1 MDSSLAPDLE
11 LLRNSPPD
19 LKILHRYLLSKDV
32 DFRFSFQM
40 HEKLGVMH
48 KSYEEVV
55 EVIQDF
61 FVDLKEVFEGPKFH
75 KEYDILRRRYLV
87 AVAVFHEFLGLLLQD
102 KTHLPS
108 CGVDGVLKELKFFI
122 TIFSV
127 TPLQAMEDD
136 KVRCLLEQFEGIVNR
151 AGRFV
156 HSLIFS
162 PNILVRKMNEL
173 LKANIIEFLET
184 LPSLT
189 TSEISMDSFFI
200 IESLMDTLRDLLNG
214 IHGSIV
220 RIKDGISKLH
230 QGLTLS
236 WSLLKDHVEIE
247 EFKEIDVQIGHMA
260 YGAEY
265 LICSFLVGDVPIW
278 ALKLA
283 KIVNEH
289 PLVQDMRDT
298 EVQSIRV
305 GFEEDEK
312 SILEQ
317 LLYGE
322 KSLQIISILGPPG
335 LGKTTLA
342 KRVYNHSVID
352 NRFDIRLWYVVSQTY
367 NREDVLDEILRNLGG
382 SFQND
387 SALQIYQSLMGRRY
401 LIILDD
407 VWDSHVLDDLRRCF
421 PDAGNHSRIL
431 FTSRDRD
438 VAPEG
443 SIINT
448 LPFLSDDLCWKLF
461 EKKVFNGKIALL
473 PELQEIGKKITIMCK
488 GLPLL
493 VVVIAGILSSI
504 PMELST
510 WKNIE
515 ENLDSYI
522 FSDPDKSVMQIL
534 NLSYKHLSQQLRP
547 CFLYFGMFKEDQEIS
562 VKELQQL
569 WIAEGFIQKEE
580 ERSKESVAEE
590 YFMQLVNKSL
600 VIVTINRASGGAKA
614 CAMHDLLRE
623 MCLRIAEEDNFLKH
637 VDERFSDDW
646 KDIKNV
652 RRLRS
657 NLSYIKKLPKVV
669 EWQIRSLISPD
680 GSLSFF
686 KMKLLRALECST
698 LDVSDRCESLVNLRY
713 LRLSYVNGVPK
724 SITSFVNLE
733 YLIVDNSWR
742 VSSQIFNMLKLRYL
756 KAYPLYLHD
765 DCDISHTNKLVFL
778 SCFWLTSDKKYETY
792 LRSLIHLRRLSCL
805 IKLEVPQCFNISF
818 LMHLQSVSVKSIGT
832 SFTIKFPS
840 AIKKITLEGR
850 CMSWEEISIV
860 GALPNLEVLK
870 LQDGAFVGDRWDTKD
885 DEFKKLRFLK
895 LDRLDLKKWNVSSR
909 EHFPMLQ
916 KLLVHGC
923 KYLDRIPMEIGEIA
937 TLQLI
942 EVRDCQVS
950 VEESATEIEQEQHDF
965 GNEGLTVRVS
975 NRHW

>member
-11 LLRNSPPD
+11 LLRNSPAD

-32 DFRFSFQM
+32 DFRFSFQI

-55 EVIQDF
+55 EVIQEF
-61 FVDLKEVFEGPKFH
+61 FVDLKEVFQGPKFH
-75 KEYDILRRRYLV
+75 KEDGILRRRYLV
-87 AVAVFHEFLGLLLQD
+87 AVAVFLEFLGQLLQD
-102 KTHLPS
+102 KTHLSS
-108 CGVDGVLKELKFFI
+108 CGVDGVLKELRFFI
-122 TIFSV
+122 TIFSD
-127 TPLQAMEDD
+127 TPLQVMEDA
-136 KVRCLLEQFEGIVNR
+136 KVWCLLEQFEGIVNR

-162 PNILVRKMNEL
+162 PNILVRKMNECLSEPIEL
-173 LKANIIEFLET
+173 LKANIIEFLEK

-189 TSEISMDSFFI
+189 TSQISMDSFFI
-200 IESLMDTLRDLLNG
+200 IESLTDTLRDLLNG

-220 RIKDGISKLH
+220 RIKDGISKLYR
-230 QGLTLS
+230 GLTLS
-236 WSLLKDHVEIE
+236 WSILKDHVENQ
-247 EFKEIDVQIGHMA
+247 EFKEFAVQIGHMA

-265 LICSFLVGDVPIW
+265 LISSFLVGDVPIW
-278 ALKLA
+278 YFTTSLANFVHHIELTLKTIQEAKKRNDGRVLKLV

-289 PLVQDMRDT
+289 PLAQDMRDT
-298 EVQSIRV
+298 EVESVRV

-312 SILEQ
+312 NILEQ

-335 LGKTTLA
+335 L
-342 KRVYNHSVID
+342 
-352 NRFDIRLWYVVSQTY
+352 
-367 NREDVLDEILRNLGG
+367 DVLDDILRNLGG

-387 SALQIYQSLMGRRY
+387 SALQIYQSLMRRRY
-401 LIILDD
+401 LIVLDD

-421 PDAGNHSRIL
+421 PDAGNNSRIL
-431 FTSRDRD
+431 FTSRDKD

-461 EKKVFNGKIALL
+461 EKKVFNGKIALS

-493 VVVIAGILSSI
+493 VVVVAGILSSI

-547 CFLYFGMFKEDQEIS
+547 CFLYFGMFNEDEEIS
-562 VKELQQL
+562 VKELKQL

-637 VDERFSDDW
+637 VDERFSEDW

-652 RRLRS
+652 RHLRS

-686 KMKLLRALECST
+686 NMKLLRALECST
-698 LDVSDRCESLVNLRY
+698 IDVSDRCESLVNLRY

-765 DCDISHTNKLVFL
+765 DCDIPHANKLVFL
-778 SCFWLTSDKKYETY
+778 SCFWLTSDKKYEKF
-792 LRSLIHLRRLSCL
+792 LKSLIHLRRLRCL
-805 IKLEVPQCFNISF
+805 IKLDVPQCFDISF
-818 LMHLQSVSVKSIGT
+818 VTHLQSVSLKSTGT

-850 CMSWEEISIV
+850 CLSWEEISIV

-885 DEFKKLRFLK
+885 DEFNKLRFLK
-895 LDRLDLKKWNVSSR
+895 LDRLDLKRWNVSSR
-909 EHFPMLQ
+909 EHFPMLR
-916 KLLVHGC
+916 LLVHVC
-923 KYLDRIPMEIGEIA
+923 KYLDKIPMEIGEIA

-965 GNEGLTVRVS
+965 GN
-975 NRHW
+975 

>member
-32 DFRFSFQM
+32 DFRFSFQI

-75 KEYDILRRRYLV
+75 KEDDILRRRYLV
-87 AVAVFHEFLGLLLQD
+87 AVAVFVEFLGLLLQD

-108 CGVDGVLKELKFFI
+108 CGVDGVLKELKCFI
-122 TIFSV
+122 TIFSD
-127 TPLQAMEDD
+127 TPLQAMENE

-162 PNILVRKMNEL
+162 PNILVRKMNERLSEPIEL

-200 IESLMDTLRDLLNG
+200 IESLMDTLRGLLNG

-236 WSLLKDHVEIE
+236 WSLLKDHVENE
-247 EFKEIDVQIGHMA
+247 EFKEIAVQIGHMA

-265 LICSFLVGDVPIW
+265 LISSFLVGDVPIW
-278 ALKLA
+278 YFTTSLANFVHHIELKLKTIQEANERNYGRALKMA

-298 EVQSIRV
+298 EVESIRV

-335 LGKTTLA
+335 FGKTTLA

-352 NRFDIRLWYVVSQTY
+352 NR
-367 NREDVLDEILRNLGG
+367 LDDILRNLGG

-407 VWDSHVLDDLRRCF
+407 VWDSHVLDDLRCCF
-421 PDAGNHSRIL
+421 PDAGNNSRIL

-461 EKKVFNGKIALL
+461 EKKVFNDKIALL

-493 VVVIAGILSSI
+493 VVVVAGILSSI
-504 PMELST
+504 PMEL
-510 WKNIE
+510 K
-515 ENLDSYI
+515 
-522 FSDPDKSVMQIL
+522 
-534 NLSYKHLSQQLRP
+534 
-547 CFLYFGMFKEDQEIS
+547 DQEIS

-569 WIAEGFIQKEE
+569 WIAEGFIQKEK

-600 VIVTINRASGGAKA
+600 VIVTINRASGGAKV
-614 CAMHDLLRE
+614 CAIHDLLRE

-657 NLSYIKKLPKVV
+657 NLSYIKKLPKLV
-669 EWQIRSLISPD
+669 EWQIRSLISPG

-686 KMKLLRALECST
+686 KMKSLRALECST
-698 LDVSDRCESLVNLRY
+698 IDVSDRCESLVNLRY

-765 DCDISHTNKLVFL
+765 DCDISHANKLMFL
-778 SCFWLTSDKKYETY
+778 SCFWLTSDKKYEKY
-792 LRSLIHLRRLSCL
+792 LRSLIHLRRLGS
-805 IKLEVPQCFNISF
+805 
-818 LMHLQSVSVKSIGT
+818 
-832 SFTIKFPS
+832 
-840 AIKKITLEGR
+840 IKKITLEGR
-850 CMSWEEISIV
+850 CLSWEEISIV

-885 DEFKKLRFLK
+885 DEFKKLRFLN

-923 KYLDRIPMEIGEIA
+923 KYLDKIPMEIGEIA

-965 GNEGLTVRVS
+965 GNEGLTIRVS
-975 NRHW
+975 NRHWQWQSGWWMGVIDAVGVD